1 MKMKIIKLTGTPESR
16 KAAEERKQE
25 KDAAYEHLKHLPGYM
40 TGFSDE
46 CPRMKGML
54 GESEKAASKIE
65 ESDVSHGEKKE
76 YSEEELR
83 QFNEGWDQYQIALE
97 GIADQLNELKKRIFK
112 NDGWA
117 FAELQTIATTATR
130 LLEIARMRE
139 PVDVSTPKTLG
150 NVWPVLLNP
159 LQVGWKTKGMPDNV
173 KQIYKSLI
181 KPASKALE
189 DRLGV
194 WVHAALFAILEI
206 RKSPFNICERE
217 GYNDL
222 NFIEIVCRLPVLK
235 KPFSDLSSWINAIY
249 YAIRRDASSNVPLDG
264 FDPVE
269 WGACAYHLFYQE
281 GIDPSL
287 GDELLSVEN
296 PFLVRD
302 DEVIEAEY
310 SERGKE
316 NPHAYALFAPHAES
330 SMSSFRLGLINKHT
344 KEHKQRIQSLQS
356 KLEGAPVPAAINL
369 RITAEEE
376 AHAENL
382 KNAKCAELPQFE
394 FDDAARS
401 AIAYRLRKILG
412 AAR

>member
-1 MKMKIIKLTGTPESR
+1 MSEG
-16 KAAEERKQE
+16 
-25 KDAAYEHLKHLPGYM
+25 DAKEYEHAYEMPEYH
-40 TGFSDE
+40 TGFPDE
-46 CPRMKGML
+46 RPPMKGML
-54 GESEKAASKIE
+54 GESEKAAERRKQEREVASKTA
-65 ESDVSHGEKKE
+65 ESDGAQSEKKE
-76 YSEEELR
+76 YSDEEWSQFEEE
-83 QFNEGWDQYQIALE
+83 NDQHEEALE
-97 GIADQLNELKKRIFK
+97 GIADQLNLLKERILE

-117 FAELQTIATTATR
+117 FVEVQTIATTATR
-130 LLEIARMRE
+130 LLEMARKQM
-139 PVDVSTPKTLG
+139 PMKGLNSSKILDS
-150 NVWPVLLNP
+150 VWPVLLDP
-159 LQVGWKTKGMPDNV
+159 LQKGWKESGMPDSV
-173 KQIYKSLI
+173 KGIYRSLK
-181 KPASKALE
+181 KPDSRALE

-217 GYNDL
+217 GYDDL
-222 NFIEIVCRLPVLK
+222 DFIEIVCRLPVLK

-281 GIDPSL
+281 GIDSSL

-296 PFLVRD
+296 YFLVRD
-302 DEVIEAEY
+302 DEIVEAKR
-310 SERGKE
+310 SERGNE
-316 NPHAYALFAPHAES
+316 NPCAHALFAPCLES
-330 SMSSFRLGLINKHT
+330 PLSSFRLGLINKHT
-344 KEHKQRIQSLQS
+344 KEHKKRIQSLQS
-356 KLEGAPVPAAINL
+356 KQEGLPAAINL

-382 KNAKCAELPQFE
+382 RKAKCAELPRFE

-412 AAR
+412 VAR